1 MDAAP
6 EKADFVLLWLF
17 VAPTLLVPCFNGDI
31 PPPPPTPPALNP
43 PNGRPV
49 DAVVDFLLF
58 DPPVPNMFAPKLL
71 ALPVA
76 EVELTDVVPAAG
88 DELLLP
94 PKLNPPDLL
103 SVLLGGANG
112 FIFEEIL
119 VLKPAANGR
128 DGAPPSFFDVDVVF
142 DEPNNP
148 PPPALL
154 LLALDDPAAA
164 EGAPEDDDGSDDAKD
179 EPNIS
184 RMNNKS
190 VNKVQ

>member
-1 MDAAP
+1 
-6 EKADFVLLWLF
+6 
-17 VAPTLLVPCFNGDI
+17 
-31 PPPPPTPPALNP
+31 
-43 PNGRPV
+43 
-49 DAVVDFLLF
+49 
-58 DPPVPNMFAPKLL
+58 MFAPKLL
-71 ALPVA
+71 LALLPVA

-119 VLKPAANGR
+119 VGSKPAANGR

-148 PPPALL
+148 PPLALL
-154 LLALDDPAAA
+154 LLAADDPAAA

-184 RMNNKS
+184 NE
-190 VNKVQ
+190 

>member
-6 EKADFVLLWLF
+6 EKADFVKP
-17 VAPTLLVPCFNGDI
+17 PTLLVPCFNGDI
-31 PPPPPTPPALNP
+31 PPPPTPPALNP

-49 DAVVDFLLF
+49 DDVVDFLLF

-71 ALPVA
+71 ALLPVA
-76 EVELTDVVPAAG
+76 DEELTDVVPAAG

-154 LLALDDPAAA
+154 LLAVDDPSGA
-164 EGAPEDDDGSDDAKD
+164 EAPEDDDGNDDAKD

-184 RMNNKS
+184 NE
-190 VNKVQ
+190 

>member
-1 MDAAP
+1 M
-6 EKADFVLLWLF
+6 
-17 VAPTLLVPCFNGDI
+17 PCFNGDI
-31 PPPPPTPPALNP
+31 PPPPTPPALNP

-49 DAVVDFLLF
+49 DDVVDFLLF

-71 ALPVA
+71 ALLPVA
-76 EVELTDVVPAAG
+76 DVELTDVVPAAG

-112 FIFEEIL
+112 FIFEEML
-119 VLKPAANGR
+119 VLKPALENGR

-154 LLALDDPAAA
+154 LLALDPAVA
-164 EGAPEDDDGSDDAKD
+164 EGAPDEDDGNDDAKD

-184 RMNNKS
+184 NE
-190 VNKVQ
+190 